1 MNILMTGATGL
12 VGTALVKEFTSA
24 GHTVIRLTRPGGK
37 NRGNMARVVDLPW
50 EPRAAGKSGAGTA
63 LPGIG
68 ERQAAEIDAVINLA
82 GASIAGGRWTAERK
96 AELRSSRIDNT
107 RALVSAL
114 AKMKKRPRVL
124 ISASAIGYY
133 GNRGDELLTENSEA
147 GRGFLAEL
155 AKEWE
160 FEAERA
166 EEFGLRVVRLRF
178 GIILAKDGGAL
189 PQMMLPFKFGAGG
202 RLGSGRQW
210 MSWITL
216 ADVVRIVRRA
226 MDDEAMKGAVNVVAP
241 GAMRNAEFTK
251 VLAKVMHRPSFF
263 VAPAFALRMA
273 MGEMADALL
282 LGGQRVAPQKLR
294 DSGYEFL
301 HANLVEA
308 LTAVL
313 QRQSG
318 AR

>member
-12 VGTALVKEFTSA
+12 VGTALVKEFTGE
-24 GHTVIRLTRPGGK
+24 GHTVIRLMRPGSKRHG
-37 NRGNMARVVDLPW
+37 GNTPRVVDLPW
-50 EPRAAGKSGAGTA
+50 EPRASGQTGEGAA

-82 GASIAGGRWTAERK
+82 GAPIGGGRWTEERK
-96 AELRSSRIDNT
+96 AELRSSRIDTT
-107 RALVSAL
+107 RVLVSAL

-160 FEAERA
+160 SEAEKA
-166 EEFGLRVVRLRF
+166 EAFGIRVVRMRF
-178 GIILAKDGGAL
+178 GIILSKDGGAL
-189 PQMMLPFKFGAGG
+189 PQMMVPFKFGAGG

-210 MSWITL
+210 LSWITL

-226 MDDEAMKGAVNVVAP
+226 MDDEALKGAINVVAP
-241 GAMRNAEFTK
+241 GAVRNGEFTK
-251 VLAKVMHRPSFF
+251 ALAKVMHRPAIF
-263 VAPAFALRMA
+263 VVPAFVCKWSWAKWRTRCCLGASEWCRKSWGMMATNFCTRIWLR
-273 MGEMADALL
+273 
-282 LGGQRVAPQKLR
+282 
-294 DSGYEFL
+294 
-301 HANLVEA
+301 H
-308 LTAVL
+308 
-313 QRQSG
+313 
-318 AR
+318 

>member
-12 VGTALVKEFTSA
+12 VGTALVKEFTGE

-37 NRGNMARVVDLPW
+37 KQSGNAPRVVDMPW
-50 EPRAAGKSGAGTA
+50 EPRASGKSGEGAA

-82 GASIAGGRWTAERK
+82 GASIGGGRWTAERK
-96 AELRSSRIDNT
+96 AELRSSRIETT

-114 AKMKKRPRVL
+114 AKMKKRPRVM

-147 GRGFLAEL
+147 GRGFLAEV

-160 FEAERA
+160 SEAERA
-166 EEFGLRVVRLRF
+166 EAVGIRVLRMRF
-178 GIILAKDGGAL
+178 GIILSKDGGAL

-226 MDDEAMKGAVNVVAP
+226 VDDDAMKGAVNVVAP
-241 GAMRNAEFTK
+241 GAVRNGEFTK
-251 VLAKVMHRPSFF
+251 VLAKVMRRPAFF
-263 VAPAFALRMA
+263 AAPAFVLRTV

-282 LGGQRVAPQKLR
+282 LGGQRVAPQKMR
-294 DSGYEFL
+294 DNGYEFL
-301 HANLVEA
+301 HAGLAEA

-313 QRQSG
+313 HSPQK
-318 AR
+318 

>member
-12 VGTALVKEFTSA
+12 VGTALVKEFTGE

-37 NRGNMARVVDLPW
+37 KQGNTPRVVDVPW
-50 EPRAAGKSGAGTA
+50 EPHAGKTGEGAA
-63 LPGIG
+63 LPSIG

-82 GASIAGGRWTAERK
+82 GAPIGGGRWTAERK
-96 AELRSSRIDNT
+96 AELRSSRIDIT
-107 RALVSAL
+107 RALVSAIG
-114 AKMKKRPRVL
+114 KMSKRPRVL

-133 GNRGDELLTENSEA
+133 GDRGDELLTEDSEA
-147 GRGFLAEL
+147 GRGFLAEV
-155 AKEWE
+155 AREWE

-166 EEFGLRVVRLRF
+166 EAFGIRVVRTRF
-178 GIILAKDGGAL
+178 GIILSKGGGAL

-226 MDDEAMKGAVNVVAP
+226 MDDDALKGAVNVVAP
-241 GAMRNAEFTK
+241 EAVRNAEFTK
-251 VLAKVMHRPSFF
+251 VLAKVMHRPAFF

-282 LGGQRVAPQKLR
+282 LGGQRVVPQRLR
-294 DSGYEFL
+294 DYGYEFL
-301 HANLVEA
+301 HASLAEA

-313 QRQSG
+313 QPPSG